1 VASTTSAAK
10 LGHEQVRGSS
20 LLLVGRVLSVVF
32 TMAAQVL
39 VVRALSKTEYGAF
52 AYALAIVSAC
62 RILLSL
68 GTGKI
73 LSRFMTIY
81 SEQRDYGRM
90 FGAMIVSGVT
100 VLLTGSAVVVGFAF
114 AAPTVVSATVDHPDA
129 VDILLVLVLLAPL
142 EALDQVFVSLF
153 AVFTRPRSIFFRKY
167 LLTPALRLAV
177 VIALVLLD
185 EGAVFL
191 AVGYVVTQA
200 IGIGVYVAL
209 LHRLMREQG
218 LLAHFKWRQLRF
230 PVKSLFGF
238 SLPTL
243 TGELMYLSMN
253 TASVVMLGLYRGA
266 AEIAGY
272 RAVFPLARMNQ
283 FVFSSFV
290 TLYLPMAARLFA
302 RGDHNGSKHTYWHT
316 AVFLAVLSYPVFA
329 MTTVFA
335 HTTTGTL
342 FGQRY
347 ADSAVVL
354 AVLSA
359 GFYFNAALG
368 FNTYTLQVY
377 GRLRWLLVVNFVA
390 AGLNVALALLLIP
403 AFGALGVAAANCAT
417 LVVQNVCN
425 QIALRST
432 IGSAFVDRANVRPYL
447 VILAATLVLT
457 GFQLWLSP
465 GFIAA
470 IVLTG
475 VVWLAV
481 LFTTRRW
488 LQLGETFPEL
498 VRVPGVRLLVR

>member
-1 VASTTSAAK
+1 
-10 LGHEQVRGSS
+10 
-20 LLLVGRVLSVVF
+20 
-32 TMAAQVL
+32 
-39 VVRALSKTEYGAF
+39 
-52 AYALAIVSAC
+52 
-62 RILLSL
+62 
-68 GTGKI
+68 
-73 LSRFMTIY
+73 
-81 SEQRDYGRM
+81 
-90 FGAMIVSGVT
+90 
-100 VLLTGSAVVVGFAF
+100 
-114 AAPTVVSATVDHPDA
+114 
-129 VDILLVLVLLAPL
+129 
-142 EALDQVFVSLF
+142 
-153 AVFTRPRSIFFRKY
+153 
-167 LLTPALRLAV
+167 
-177 VIALVLLD
+177 
-185 EGAVFL
+185 
-191 AVGYVVTQA
+191 
-200 IGIGVYVAL
+200 
-209 LHRLMREQG
+209 
-218 LLAHFKWRQLRF
+218 
-230 PVKSLFGF
+230 
-238 SLPTL
+238 
-243 TGELMYLSMN
+243 
-253 TASVVMLGLYRGA
+253 
-266 AEIAGY
+266 
-272 RAVFPLARMNQ
+272 
-283 FVFSSFV
+283 
-290 TLYLPMAARLFA
+290 
-302 RGDHNGSKHTYWHT
+302 
-316 AVFLAVLSYPVFA
+316 

-457 GFQLWLSP
+457 GFQMWLSP

-481 LFTTRRW
+481 LFPTRRW
-488 LQLGETFPEL
+488 LQLGETFPEM